1 MAPVGVEWH
10 IWRKLDARSK
20 QELLELM
27 HQAR

>member
-1 MAPVGVEWH
+1 MAPVGVERR
-10 IWRKLDARSK
+10 IYRKLDAHSK